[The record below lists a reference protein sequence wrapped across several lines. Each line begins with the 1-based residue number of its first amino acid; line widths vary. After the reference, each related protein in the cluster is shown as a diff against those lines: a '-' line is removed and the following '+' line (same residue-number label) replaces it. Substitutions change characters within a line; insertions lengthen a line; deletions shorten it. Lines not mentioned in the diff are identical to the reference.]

1 MSEPGETDDRA
12 AAAAGSGE
20 AEPPLSGY
28 ELARKA
34 LEEARAKSK
43 QRRTPLGK
51 QNLGAGG
58 TNRSRRRWSSA
69 GPDQRDPQALGS
81 LVGRLAQAPGWQ
93 ARVGAATVMNTW
105 DAIVGDDISAHARPD
120 RLDGTIL
127 YVAAESTAW
136 ATQLR
141 YVQSQILAKIAAA
154 VGDGVVTQLKIFGP
168 QAPSWRK
175 GPRHVPGRG
184 PRDTYG

>member
-1 MSEPGETDDRA
+1 MTDSDPA
-12 AAAAGSGE
+12 D
-20 AEPPLSGY
+20 LSGY
-28 ELARKA
+28 ELAKQA
-34 LEEARAKSK
+34 LSDARAKSRK
-43 QRRTPLGK
+43 RRAPLGK
-51 QNLGAGG
+51 PLDGPRNK
-58 TNRSRRRWSSA
+58 SRRRWSGS
-69 GPDQRDPQALGS
+69 GPDHRDPQSLGN
-81 LVGRLAQAPGWQ
+81 LVGRLAQAPGWEE
-93 ARVGAATVMNTW
+93 RVGAATVINAW
-105 DAIVGDDISAHARPD
+105 DSIVGDDISAHARPS
-120 RLDGTIL
+120 RLEDTVL

-154 VGDGVVTQLKIFGP
+154 VGHGVVTQLKIYGP